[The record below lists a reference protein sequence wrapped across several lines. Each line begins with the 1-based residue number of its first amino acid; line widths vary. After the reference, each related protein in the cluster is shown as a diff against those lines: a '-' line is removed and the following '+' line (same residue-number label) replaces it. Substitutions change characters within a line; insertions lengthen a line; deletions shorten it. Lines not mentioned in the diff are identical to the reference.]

1 LALVLRSRNGAE
13 RADELLG
20 QSDTSREEQTM
31 SQQDLVVGWLND
43 AYAMERSITQVL
55 QRHVKDAK
63 DLPEVQ
69 TRLQQHL
76 DATERHAELVQGCV
90 ERLGGD
96 TSKLKSG
103 VAQVMGAVQG
113 MSTSLAKDELV
124 KNALQDYSTE
134 HMEIASYQS
143 LLAAA
148 QQLGDT
154 ETASVCEQILQDEEA
169 MQAWLREQ
177 IPTITRQVLEQQGSS

>member
-1 LALVLRSRNGAE
+1 M
-13 RADELLG
+13 
-20 QSDTSREEQTM
+20 T
-31 SQQDLVVGWLND
+31 QQDLVLGWLND

-55 QRHVKDAK
+55 QRHVKDAE
-63 DLPEVQ
+63 DQPEIQ
-69 TRLQQHL
+69 ARLQQHL
-76 DATERHAELVQGCV
+76 EATERHAELVKGCV

-103 VAQVMGAVQG
+103 MAQVMGAVQG
-113 MSTSLAKDELV
+113 MSTSVAKDELV

-143 LLAAA
+143 LIAGAR
-148 QQLGDT
+148 QLGDT

-177 IPTITRQVLEQQGSS
+177 IPTITIQVLQQQESA

>member
-1 LALVLRSRNGAE
+1 MAQN
-13 RADELLG
+13 
-20 QSDTSREEQTM
+20 
-31 SQQDLVVGWLND
+31 DLVVAWLNN
-43 AYAMERSITQVL
+43 AHAMERSITQVL
-55 QRHVKDAK
+55 ERHVKDAT
-63 DLPEVQ
+63 DQPLIQ

-76 DATERHAELVQGCV
+76 DATERHADLVKGCL

-96 TSKLKSG
+96 TSKLKTGLSTVVGKVQG
-103 VAQVMGAVQG
+103 VATKV
-113 MSTSLAKDELV
+113 AKDQLV

-143 LLAAA
+143 LIAAA
-148 QQLGDT
+148 RQLGDT

-177 IPTITRQVLEQQGSS
+177 IPTITLQVLQEQGPT